1 MKAAILFDEIKPADV
16 IEDRDVLQQVKCVAD
31 ALKDL
36 GHQYELIPCSL
47 NLQKFRD
54 DIAKSGCNIAF
65 NVIDAL
71 DSKDCLSFLPIAV
84 LDAYRFPHTGPSA
97 DTLSVITRKQFMKG
111 PLEQLGIPTPKV
123 LLHSDFWSDHPD
135 VLEKKWIIKGAEE
148 DGSFGMDD
156 SCVFNGESNIAQIVS
171 DWQGKTGRIALVE
184 EFISGRE
191 FTVPYLCGA
200 VLSPAEIVYRD
211 YPDDKPKILAHNA
224 KWEEDSFEHKHTDN
238 VWEFSKED
246 DILIGL
252 MKNYTARCI
261 NAFGLRGWGRID
273 YRVSNSAVPHCID
286 INANS
291 FLAPDAWF
299 AEAVQREGIQ
309 FNDAIS
315 KILKA

>member
-1 MKAAILFDEIKPADV
+1 MKVAILFDEIKPADV

-36 GHQYELIPCSL
+36 GHKYELIPCSL

-54 DIAKSGCNIAF
+54 EIAKSGCNIAF
-65 NVIDAL
+65 NVIGTL

-84 LDAYRFPHTGPSA
+84 LDAYSFPHTGPSA

-123 LLHSDFWSDHPD
+123 LGLY
-135 VLEKKWIIKGAEE
+135 ETRNQEGRKWIIKGAEE

-156 SCVFNGESNIAQIVS
+156 SCVVDDSGVLDKLEQ
-171 DWQGKTGRIALVE
+171 WQKTTGRIPLAE
-184 EFISGRE
+184 EYIEGRE

-200 VLSPAEIVYRD
+200 VLSPSEIVYRD
-211 YPDDKPKILAHNA
+211 YPDGKPKILAHNA

-238 VWEFSKED
+238 VWEFSASDKP
-246 DILIGL
+246 LIDL

-273 YRVSNSAVPHCID
+273 YRVSEAGIPHCID

-309 FNDAIS
+309 FNDVIS
-315 KILKA
+315 RILNV